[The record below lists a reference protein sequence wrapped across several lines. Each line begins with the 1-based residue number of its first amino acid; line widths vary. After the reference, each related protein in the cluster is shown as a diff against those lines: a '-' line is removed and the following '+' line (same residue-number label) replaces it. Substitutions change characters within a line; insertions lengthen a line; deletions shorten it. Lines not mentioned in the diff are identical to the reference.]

1 MLESLK
7 PTFYSCCG
15 VCRLKSREAEL
26 VLTQQQVTE
35 QRELVERL
43 RGENAGMLKERLEEY
58 QHLKDVSASSVLDGL
73 EDVTTMWSEGVGHF
87 V

>member
-1 MLESLK
+1 MLTKFKHNIEPAFCS
-7 PTFYSCCG
+7 PCG

-35 QRELVERL
+35 QRELVERM

-58 QHLKDVSASSVLDGL
+58 QHLKDVSALSVWL
-73 EDVTTMWSEGVGHF
+73 V
-87 V
+87 